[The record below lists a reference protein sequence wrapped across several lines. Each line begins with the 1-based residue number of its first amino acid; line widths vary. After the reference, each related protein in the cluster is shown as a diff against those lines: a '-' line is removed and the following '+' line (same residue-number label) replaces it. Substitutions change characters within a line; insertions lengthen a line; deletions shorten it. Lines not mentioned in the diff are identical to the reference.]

1 MKIRSFEEKDREN
14 CREICLKTATDPQY
28 VKSKELVCLLY
39 CDYYL
44 DNEPDNCFVLADDED
59 NAKALPVAV
68 RFVTSTYQSDIEGEE
83 VSDMSEIKEDE

>member
-1 MKIRSFEEKDREN
+1 MEMTTA
-14 CREICLKTATDPQY
+14 EIFDDLKQTDVPADLLDEL
-28 VKSKELVCLLY
+28 KELFERA
-39 CDYYL
+39 D
-44 DNEPDNCFVLADDED
+44 FVKFAKFTADDED